1 MNRYLLA
8 AIVFVLCASQA
19 FAWDV
24 KVGKSTIDVK
34 DECVVIDINAKTQ
47 VKVCKCGSVAVQE
60 WKEVVKN
67 KDDRTLFISS
77 GTPMSNYLTAKCL
90 GWVNG
95 EWKETDCQ

>member
-8 AIVFVLCASQA
+8 IVLVLCASQA

-47 VKVCKCGSVAVQE
+47 VKVCKCGSVSVQE

-67 KDDRTLFISS
+67 KDNTASYFSGSISS
-77 GTPMSNYLTAKCL
+77 FTPTVPGTCL
-90 GWVNG
+90 SWERGKWEEVP
-95 EWKETDCQ
+95 CQ